1 MGTERRQRFSVPMG
15 NRMKLVKS
23 KFVSV
28 MLLSG
33 VAAFALP
40 ISTSHAQQQ
49 LTANAPPDTTIVGP
63 TTTTDRS
70 ITLESDDVQTSAEHH
85 YHSPAERAKDDLL
98 ITKVKSSLA
107 ERGISNQYPVEV
119 DCDHGTILLSGV
131 VASADAARQAETIAL
146 NTTGVVGVKDKL
158 TWR

>member
-1 MGTERRQRFSVPMG
+1 
-15 NRMKLVKS
+15 MKLVKS
-23 KFVSV
+23 KFASV

-33 VAAFALP
+33 FAAFALP
-40 ISTSHAQQQ
+40 VSNSHAQQQ
-49 LTANAPPDTTIVGP
+49 MTANGPDMAIDAPV
-63 TTTTDRS
+63 TTTDRS
-70 ITLESDDVQTSAEHH
+70 ITLESDTAQTSAEH
-85 YHSPAERAKDDLL
+85 YYNSPAQRAKDDLL

-107 ERGISNQYPVEV
+107 ERGISNQYPVQV

-131 VASADAARQAETIAL
+131 VASSDAAREAETIAL

>member
-1 MGTERRQRFSVPMG
+1 MGTERRQRFSVPIG
-15 NRMKLVKS
+15 DRMKSIKS
-23 KFVSV
+23 KFAGV
-28 MLLSG
+28 MLLSS

-40 ISTSHAQQQ
+40 VSNSHAQQEM
-49 LTANAPPDTTIVGP
+49 TANAPPDTTIVGP
-63 TTTTDRS
+63 TTNTDRS
-70 ITLESDDVQTSAEHH
+70 ITLESDTAQTSAEH
-85 YHSPAERAKDDLL
+85 YYNSPAERAKDDLL

-119 DCDHGTILLSGV
+119 DCDHGTIQLSGV

-146 NTTGVVGVKDKL
+146 NTTGVLGVKDKL

>member
-1 MGTERRQRFSVPMG
+1 
-15 NRMKLVKS
+15 MKLVKS

-40 ISTSHAQQQ
+40 AIG
-49 LTANAPPDTTIVGP
+49 TAMDGP
-63 TTTTDRS
+63 ATTTDRS

-85 YHSPAERAKDDLL
+85 YNSPAERAKDDLL
-98 ITKVKSSLA
+98 ITKVRSSLA

-119 DCDHGTILLSGV
+119 DCDHGTIQLSGV
-131 VASADAARQAETIAL
+131 VASADDARQAAVIAM
-146 NTTGVVGVKDKL
+146 NTKGVVGVKNKL

>member
-1 MGTERRQRFSVPMG
+1 
-15 NRMKLVKS
+15 MKLLRS
-23 KFVSV
+23 KFLSV
-28 MLLSG
+28 MLLSS

-40 ISTSHAQQQ
+40 TSTSHAQQQ

-63 TTTTDRS
+63 ATTTDRT
-70 ITLESDDVQTSAEHH
+70 ITLENDDVQTSAEH
-85 YHSPAERAKDDLL
+85 YYNSPAERAKDDLL

-131 VASADAARQAETIAL
+131 VASPEAARKAESIAL

>member
-1 MGTERRQRFSVPMG
+1 MG

-23 KFVSV
+23 KFVRVKSKFVRV

-33 VAAFALP
+33 VAAFAFP
-40 ISTSHAQQQ
+40 ISTSHARKA
-49 LTANAPPDTTIVGP
+49 LPGNAPATRIAGP
-63 TTTTDRS
+63 ATTTDRS
-70 ITLESDDVQTSAEHH
+70 ITLENDTAQTSAEH
-85 YHSPAERAKDDLL
+85 YYNSPAERAKDDLL

-131 VASADAARQAETIAL
+131 VASPDAARQAETIAL